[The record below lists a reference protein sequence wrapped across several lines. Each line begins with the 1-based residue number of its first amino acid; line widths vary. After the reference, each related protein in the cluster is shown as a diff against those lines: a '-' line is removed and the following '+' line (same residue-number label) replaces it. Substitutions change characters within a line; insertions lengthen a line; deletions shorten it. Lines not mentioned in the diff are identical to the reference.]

1 MNTGMQKKLV
11 FLLLLLALTAE
22 VTFGQRNFD
31 SATGCY
37 VAGVGTAHSS
47 ALYLKS
53 DSSFTFRWTREG
65 VTGNTSGS
73 WKLVGKSVEISSF
86 NLSIHNVMEDSYEHL
101 DCINISIFGSDNS
114 PVVGVRVSHKTTNG
128 WQPFDAVTNVDGVV
142 QLSRADIDN
151 HDSLRFDAF
160 GYGSIAFPYTSPDNY
175 FRITLP
181 NAADTLVTFNR
192 ATLRLRGKRLL
203 LPHSEVVDGIP
214 VKLKKRENGCFY

>member
-1 MNTGMQKKLV
+1 MIKKLNFLF
-11 FLLLLLALTAE
+11 FLLFVIAE

-31 SATGCY
+31 IATGCY
-37 VAGVGTAHSS
+37 VANHGAASSS

-73 WKLVGKSVEISSF
+73 WRLVGTNVEITSL
-86 NLSIHNVMEDSYEHL
+86 NLSIHNVMEERSEHL
-101 DCINISIFGSDNS
+101 DCINISIFDSDNS
-114 PVVGVRVSHKTTNG
+114 PVVGARVSHKTTNG

-142 QLSRADIDN
+142 QLSRADIDD

-160 GYGSIAFPYTSPDNY
+160 GYGSIAFPYTSPDSY

-181 NAADTLVTFNR
+181 DAADTLVTFNHT
-192 ATLRLRGKRLL
+192 TLRLRGRRLL
-203 LPHSEVVDGIP
+203 LPRNAVIDGIP
-214 VKLKKRENGCFY
+214 VKMKKRENGCFY